1 MFTGIVEETGIV
13 RSFTEQEQA
22 WRLVLDAAVVTK
34 GLQLGDS
41 VAVNGCCLTVVD
53 FAEDRLEFDL
63 LAQSVRLTSIDGIGP
78 GGRVNLERALLPTT
92 RMGGHF
98 VSGHVDGTGAIATIE
113 PRGKDVYLRITPDPE
128 MLRYVVAKGCVAVDG
143 ISLTVAELDDT
154 GFSIWLIPHTLEVTN
169 LGDKRAG
176 DRVNLEFDLLAKY
189 VERLLGKNDDSS
201 LTWIG

>member
-41 VAVNGCCLTVVD
+41 VAVNGCCLTVVN

>member
-53 FAEDRLEFDL
+53 FAKDRLEFDL

-176 DRVNLEFDLLAKY
+176 DQVNLEFDLLAKY
-189 VERLLGKNDDSS
+189 VERLLGKDDDSS